1 MFLQYT
7 FARAFRCLYIAMLPT
22 NKKNQ
27 ALRDVNYNNKD
38 SKGMF
43 NEKKKNNEQSAV
55 FWFEFYSKSLGPRPF
70 ISGVTSE
77 KDMPLKTNPSS

>member
-7 FARAFRCLYIAMLPT
+7 FAQAFRSLYIAMLPT
-22 NKKNQ
+22 NKKSSS
-27 ALRDVNYNNKD
+27 DVNYNNKD

-43 NEKKKNNEQSAV
+43 NKKKKNNEQKAV

-70 ISGVTSE
+70 ISGVT
-77 KDMPLKTNPSS
+77 D

>member
-7 FARAFRCLYIAMLPT
+7 FVRAFRSLYIAMVPT

-43 NEKKKNNEQSAV
+43 NKKRKNNEQKAV
-55 FWFEFYSKSLGPRPF
+55 F
-70 ISGVTSE
+70 
-77 KDMPLKTNPSS
+77 